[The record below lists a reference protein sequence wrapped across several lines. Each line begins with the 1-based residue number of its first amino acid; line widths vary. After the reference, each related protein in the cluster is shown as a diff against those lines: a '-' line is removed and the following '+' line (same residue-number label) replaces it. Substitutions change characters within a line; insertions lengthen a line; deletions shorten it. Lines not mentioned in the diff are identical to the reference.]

1 MEGSQEDVQDAG
13 GLEEIAA
20 EIEDALLAGTV
31 EDIEAA
37 DLEDSGAQL
46 TRTVIIEENIPT
58 MKISVVTAN
67 TVTE

>member
-20 EIEDALLAGTV
+20 EIEDALLARTV

-37 DLEDSGAQL
+37 DLEDGGAQL

-58 MKISVVTAN
+58 MKISAVTAN
-67 TVTE
+67 TVPE